1 MVGLIKAIDYC
12 DYEVRREKL
21 LNKTLRSGN
30 FWMTTVDFKHGAVI
44 GGAGRIRSHTI
55 VSAPVYSINGIDV

>member
-1 MVGLIKAIDYC
+1 
-12 DYEVRREKL
+12 
-21 LNKTLRSGN
+21 
-30 FWMTTVDFKHGAVI
+30 MTTVDFKHGAVI